1 MNLRAMLLIS
11 ALVGCGD
18 DGGSSPPDAPT
29 APATITVTGQ
39 TDSIGLGGRT
49 PEQGIVVTAHRE
61 GDPAIVAMATS
72 DATGAFTMTIETGG
86 VALDGYLL
94 AKGGNFIDT
103 YLYPP
108 GPLAASTDQA
118 TCLMLTP
125 GVLDTAANFANA
137 TQAPG
142 MGFIGVLVLD
152 AQNNPV
158 AGATI
163 ASEPAGEIRYNNM
176 DGFPAREATVTQPD
190 GIAYIFNVPAGAVTV
205 TAAKDGA
212 TFAPNDLNARADQVT
227 LTLIQ

>member
-11 ALVGCGD
+11 ALAACGD
-18 DGGSSPPDAPT
+18 DGGSGPADAPA
-29 APATITVTGQ
+29 APAMITVTGQ

-49 PEQGIVVTAHRE
+49 PEEGIVVTAHRE
-61 GDPAIVAMATS
+61 GDAATVAMATS
-72 DATGAFTMTIETGG
+72 GADGAFSMTIETGG

-94 AKGGNFIDT
+94 AKGGSFKDT

-108 GPLAASTDQA
+108 APLAASTDQA

-125 GVLDTAANFANA
+125 GVFDTVANLADA

-142 MGFIGVLVLD
+142 MGWVGVLVLD

-158 AGATI
+158 AGVTI
-163 ASEPAGEIRYNNM
+163 TSSPAGEIRYNNM
-176 DGFPAREATVTQPD
+176 DGIPSRDAVATQPD
-190 GIAYIFNVPAGAVTV
+190 GIAYIFNVPAGTVTV

-212 TFAPNDLNARADQVT
+212 MFQPNDLNARADQVT
-227 LTLIQ
+227 LTLVQ